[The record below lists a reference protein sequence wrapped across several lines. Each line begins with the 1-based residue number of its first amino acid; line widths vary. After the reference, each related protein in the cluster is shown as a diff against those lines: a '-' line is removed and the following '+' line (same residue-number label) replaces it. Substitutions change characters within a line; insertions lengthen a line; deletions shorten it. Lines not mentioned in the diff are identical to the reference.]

1 MDAITGF
8 KERLLANKKGNIAG
22 IYSVCSA
29 HPLVLKAAMRQTGK
43 DNSVLLIES
52 TSNQV
57 DQYGGYTRM
66 VPADFVRYVLDI
78 AGKEK
83 FPAENII
90 FGGDH
95 LGPNVWQN
103 ETAVQAME
111 KAKILLKSY
120 TEAGYQKIHLDAS
133 MFCADDKGDRNKALP
148 DEVTAGRAAELCKAS
163 EAAWRPEIGKNK
175 PLYVIGTEVP
185 VPGGARE
192 NEDIKPSSRESV
204 LKTIET
210 TREKFRKA
218 GLDEAW
224 DRVIAVVAQP
234 GVEFGNNQVSY
245 YDSAKAQD
253 LSRALDGEPLV
264 FEAHSTDYQTA
275 KGLKEM
281 VRDHFAILKVG
292 PWLTFACREALFSL
306 AAIEN
311 LLVHKD
317 RRSNL
322 EDTLEAVMLGSL
334 PNYWEKHYTGSEEEK
349 ALARKYSF
357 SDRSRYYWN
366 DRYVSK
372 AVNTLFGN
380 LSEKPVPLS
389 LISQFMPDLF
399 MQVSEGEI
407 KNSPEDL
414 VIARVQK
421 VLAFYAAA
429 CGFQQ
434 SRAAAPDDQ

>member
-1 MDAITGF
+1 MDAITSL
-8 KERLLANKKGNIAG
+8 KERLLANRKGNISG

-29 HPLVLKAAMRQTGK
+29 HPLVLKAAMRQAK
-43 DNSVLLIES
+43 DDNSVLLIES

-57 DQYGGYTRM
+57 DQYGGYTNM
-66 VPADFVRYVLDI
+66 TPADFVGYVLDM

-83 FPAENII
+83 FPGENII

-103 ETAVQAME
+103 EAAAEAME
-111 KAKILLKSY
+111 KAKVLLKSY
-120 TEAGYQKIHLDAS
+120 AEAGYQKIHLDAS

-148 DEVTAGRAAELCKAS
+148 DEVSAERAAELCKAS
-163 EAAWRPEIGKNK
+163 EAAAETGKNK

-185 VPGGARE
+185 IPGGVRE
-192 NEDIKPSSRESV
+192 NEELRPSSRESV
-204 LKTIET
+204 IKTIAI

-224 DRVIAVVAQP
+224 DRVIALVAQP

-245 YDSAKAQD
+245 YDSEKAQD
-253 LSRALDGEPLV
+253 LSGALNGTPLV
-264 FEAHSTDYQTA
+264 FEAHSTDYQTG
-275 KGLKEM
+275 KGLTEM
-281 VRDHFAILKVG
+281 VKDHFAILKVG

-311 LLVHKD
+311 RIIPKD

-322 EDTLEAVMLGSL
+322 EDTLEAVMLGAL
-334 PNYWEKHYTGSEEEK
+334 PNYWEKHYRGTEEEK
-349 ALARKYSF
+349 VFDRKYSF

-366 DRYVSK
+366 NKNVSG
-372 AVNTLFGN
+372 AVNILFGN

-399 MQVSEGEI
+399 MQVSEGKI
-407 KNSPEDL
+407 KNHPEDL
-414 VIARVQK
+414 VIAHIQK
-421 VLAFYAAA
+421 ILGFYATS
-429 CGFQQ
+429 CGF
-434 SRAAAPDDQ
+434 